1 MDKETKGALK
11 RAVVVG
17 GALAAAAGGAMAQS
31 AGIDVSA
38 VTTGIDQAKTAITTV
53 GGAMIGLAVVVMTY
67 RWIKGFV
74 AGG

>member
-1 MDKETKGALK
+1 MDSETKGAVM
-11 RAVVVG
+11 RAVVVAG
-17 GALAAAAGGAMAQS
+17 GLAAAAGGAMAQS
-31 AGIDVSA
+31 VGIDVSA

>member
-1 MDKETKGALK
+1 MDMKKNGA
-11 RAVVVG
+11 RAALVG
-17 GALAAAAGGAMAQS
+17 VAALAAAGGAMAQS
-31 AGIDVSA
+31 TGIDVSV

-53 GGAMIGLAVVVMTY
+53 GGALIGLAVVVMTY

>member
-1 MDKETKGALK
+1 MDKKKLAHKGLVAA
-11 RAVVVG
+11 AV
-17 GALAAAAGGAMAQS
+17 LAAAGGAMAQS
-31 AGIDVSA
+31 TGIDVSV

-53 GGAMIGLAVVVMTY
+53 GGALIGLAVVVMTY

>member
-1 MDKETKGALK
+1 MDKKKLAQKGLVAA
-11 RAVVVG
+11 AV
-17 GALAAAAGGAMAQS
+17 LAAAGGAMAQS
-31 AGIDVSA
+31 TGIDVSA

-53 GGAMIGLAVVVMTY
+53 GGALIGLAVVVMTY

>member
-1 MDKETKGALK
+1 MDKQTKGALK
-11 RAVVVG
+11 RAAVVG